1 MPTHE
6 TAKRGAWGR
15 AAGLVVSL
23 SVLIVLLAGCFGGTT
38 RSYDDYD
45 DDLGNGVSA
54 LVEKAESN
62 RTEEAD
68 ASTDSEEET
77 DTSLDSGVSAG
88 ERNALESANQYLR
101 FTAFS
106 YSGLIDQLEF
116 EGYSSYE
123 ATYAAD
129 HCGAD
134 WYEQAALL
142 AAQYLSTMAFS
153 REGLIDQLEYE
164 GFTYDQAVYGVEQTY
179 DSEATSAGLSDFA
192 SSTDTGAE
200 SSSAGATM
208 GERNALQSAESYL
221 SFMAFSYSGLI
232 DQLEYEG
239 YSNAEATY
247 AADHCGAD
255 WYEQAARSAKEYLDL
270 MSFSRES
277 LIDQLEYGGFTYDQ
291 AVYGVEQNGY

>member
-1 MPTHE
+1 MSNHE
-6 TAKRGAWGR
+6 TAKRGR
-15 AAGLVVSL
+15 CSRIAGLVIFL

-38 RSYDDYD
+38 RSD
-45 DDLGNGVSA
+45 DDDFGDGVSA

-62 RTEEAD
+62 RI
-68 ASTDSEEET
+68 EET
-77 DTSLDSGVSAG
+77 DSWTDSKVEADVSLDLGVSAG
-88 ERNALESANQYLR
+88 ERNALESANQYLS

-116 EGYSSYE
+116 EGYSNHE

-134 WYEQAALL
+134 WYEQAALS
-142 AAQYLSTMAFS
+142 AAQYLSSMAFS

-179 DSEATSAGLSDFA
+179 DAEASSTGLSDFA
-192 SSTDTGAE
+192 ASADTGAE
-200 SSSAGATM
+200 SSSTGATT

-255 WYEQAARSAKEYLDL
+255 WYEQAARSAKEYSDL